1 VLPLY
6 LLKKLG
12 KAIESFVNLYEY
24 FLGWEAFLTLVLRET
39 FSIICLHSSKTLW
52 KKFGHFNLELYLK
65 MQFLK
70 KDMYLFSI
78 MIYLD
83 ISETLKITADEYS

>member
-1 VLPLY
+1 
-6 LLKKLG
+6 
-12 KAIESFVNLYEY
+12 
-24 FLGWEAFLTLVLRET
+24 
-39 FSIICLHSSKTLW
+39 
-52 KKFGHFNLELYLK
+52 